1 MTAIIYFLN
10 LYQMELSIIFLI
22 IALIF
27 FSPLILG
34 LIFMGA
40 QKKIN
45 LKHTNSGLNKPGYVG
60 YCWTYFFFSFF
71 VPIFRGEILI
81 GVLHLI
87 FSVVTFGLF
96 QLVIPFLYNKQFTSR
111 MLTSGWELSD
121 TEENMQVARLKLG
134 IGK

>member
-1 MTAIIYFLN
+1 MTLTIIN
-10 LYQMELSIIFLI
+10 LI
-22 IALIF
+22 IILIF
-27 FSPLILG
+27 FLPLILG
-34 LIFMGA
+34 LIIMGV

-45 LKHTNSGLNKPGYVG
+45 LKHTNSSLNKPGYVG

-87 FSVVTFGLF
+87 FSVVTFGIF

-111 MLTSGWELSD
+111 MLTSGWVLSD
-121 TEENMQVARLKLG
+121 TEENMQLARLRLG
-134 IGK
+134 IGN

>member
-1 MTAIIYFLN
+1 
-10 LYQMELSIIFLI
+10 MELSIIFI
-22 IALIF
+22 IIILIF

-45 LKHTNSGLNKPGYVG
+45 LRHTNSSLNKPGFVG

>member
-1 MTAIIYFLN
+1 
-10 LYQMELSIIFLI
+10 MELSIIFLI
-22 IALIF
+22 IILIF

-45 LKHTNSGLNKPGYVG
+45 LKHTNSSLNKPGYIG

-134 IGK
+134 IGN

>member
-1 MTAIIYFLN
+1 
-10 LYQMELSIIFLI
+10 MEFSIIFLI
-22 IALIF
+22 ILLIF

-34 LIFMGA
+34 LVFMGT

-45 LKHTNSGLNKPGYVG
+45 LKHTNSSLNKPGYIG

-81 GVLHLI
+81 GVLHFI

-96 QLVIPFLYNKQFTSR
+96 QLIIPFLYNKQFTSR

-134 IGK
+134 IGN

>member
-1 MTAIIYFLN
+1 
-10 LYQMELSIIFLI
+10 MELSIIFLVI
-22 IALIF
+22 FLIF

-45 LKHTNSGLNKPGYVG
+45 LKHTNSSLNKPGYIG

-87 FSVVTFGLF
+87 FSIVTFGLF

-121 TEENMQVARLKLG
+121 TEDNMQVARLKLG
-134 IGK
+134 IGN

>member
-1 MTAIIYFLN
+1 
-10 LYQMELSIIFLI
+10 MELSIVFLVI
-22 IALIF
+22 ILIF

-45 LKHTNSGLNKPGYVG
+45 LKHTNSSLNKPGFVG

-121 TEENMQVARLKLG
+121 TEKNMQVARLKLG
-134 IGK
+134 IGN

>member
-1 MTAIIYFLN
+1 
-10 LYQMELSIIFLI
+10 MELSIIFLI
-22 IALIF
+22 IILIF

-121 TEENMQVARLKLG
+121 TGENMQVARLKLG
-134 IGK
+134 IGN

>member
-1 MTAIIYFLN
+1 
-10 LYQMELSIIFLI
+10 MELSIIFFVI
-22 IALIF
+22 ILIF

-45 LKHTNSGLNKPGYVG
+45 LKHTNSSLNKPGFVG

-134 IGK
+134 IGN

>member
-1 MTAIIYFLN
+1 
-10 LYQMELSIIFLI
+10 MELSIIFFVI
-22 IALIF
+22 ILIF

-45 LKHTNSGLNKPGYVG
+45 LRHTNSSLNKPGFVG

-96 QLVIPFLYNKQFTSR
+96 QLIIPFLYNKQFTSR

-121 TEENMQVARLKLG
+121 TEENMQIARLKLG
-134 IGK
+134 IGN

>member
-1 MTAIIYFLN
+1 
-10 LYQMELSIIFLI
+10 MELSIVFLVI
-22 IALIF
+22 ILIF

-45 LKHTNSGLNKPGYVG
+45 LKHTNSSLNKPGFVG

-96 QLVIPFLYNKQFTSR
+96 QLVIPFLYNKQFTIR

-121 TEENMQVARLKLG
+121 TEENMQIARLKLG
-134 IGK
+134 IGN

>member
-1 MTAIIYFLN
+1 
-10 LYQMELSIIFLI
+10 MELSIIFLVI
-22 IALIF
+22 VLIF

-111 MLTSGWELSD
+111 MLTSGWDLSD
-121 TEENMQVARLKLG
+121 TEENMQIARLKLG
-134 IGK
+134 IGN

>member
-1 MTAIIYFLN
+1 MTLTIIN
-10 LYQMELSIIFLI
+10 LI
-22 IALIF
+22 IILIF
-27 FSPLILG
+27 FLPLILG
-34 LIFMGA
+34 LIIMSV

-45 LKHTNSGLNKPGYVG
+45 LKHTNSSLNKPGYVG

-87 FSVVTFGLF
+87 FSIVTFGIF

-111 MLTSGWELSD
+111 MLTSGWVLSD
-121 TEENMQVARLKLG
+121 TEENMQLARLRLG
-134 IGK
+134 IGN

>member
-1 MTAIIYFLN
+1 
-10 LYQMELSIIFLI
+10 METSIVFLI
-22 IALIF
+22 IVLIF

-34 LIFMGA
+34 LIFMGV

-45 LKHTNSGLNKPGYVG
+45 LKHTNSSLNKPGYIG

-87 FSVVTFGLF
+87 FSIVTFGLF
-96 QLVIPFLYNKQFTSR
+96 QLIIPFLYNKQFTSR

-134 IGK
+134 IGN

>member
-1 MTAIIYFLN
+1 
-10 LYQMELSIIFLI
+10 MELTIFFIII
-22 IALIF
+22 LIF

-45 LKHTNSGLNKPGYVG
+45 LRHTNSNLNKPGFFG

-121 TEENMQVARLKLG
+121 TEENMQAARLKLG
-134 IGK
+134 IGN

>member
-1 MTAIIYFLN
+1 
-10 LYQMELSIIFLI
+10 MELSIIFFVI
-22 IALIF
+22 ILIF

-45 LKHTNSGLNKPGYVG
+45 LRHTNSSLNKPGFVG

-121 TEENMQVARLKLG
+121 TEENMQLARLKLG
-134 IGK
+134 IGN

>member
-1 MTAIIYFLN
+1 MDY
-10 LYQMELSIIFLI
+10 SIIFLI
-22 IALIF
+22 VVLIF

-45 LKHTNSGLNKPGYVG
+45 LKHTNSSLNKPGYVG

-134 IGK
+134 IGN

>member
-1 MTAIIYFLN
+1 
-10 LYQMELSIIFLI
+10 MELSIIILI
-22 IALIF
+22 IILIF

-96 QLVIPFLYNKQFTSR
+96 QLVIPFSYNKQFTSR

-134 IGK
+134 IGN

>member
-1 MTAIIYFLN
+1 
-10 LYQMELSIIFLI
+10 MELSIIFI
-22 IALIF
+22 IIILIF

-45 LKHTNSGLNKPGYVG
+45 LKHTNSSLNKPGYVG

-121 TEENMQVARLKLG
+121 TEENMQIARLKLG
-134 IGK
+134 IGN

>member
-1 MTAIIYFLN
+1 
-10 LYQMELSIIFLI
+10 MEYSIIFLI
-22 IALIF
+22 IILVF

-45 LKHTNSGLNKPGYVG
+45 LKHSNSGLNKPGYVG

-81 GVLHLI
+81 GILHLI

-121 TEENMQVARLKLG
+121 TDENMQVARLKLG
-134 IGK
+134 IGN

>member
-1 MTAIIYFLN
+1 
-10 LYQMELSIIFLI
+10 MELSIIFI
-22 IALIF
+22 IIFLIF

-45 LKHTNSGLNKPGYVG
+45 LRHKNSSLNKPGFVG

-121 TEENMQVARLKLG
+121 TEENMQIARLKLG
-134 IGK
+134 IGN

>member
-1 MTAIIYFLN
+1 
-10 LYQMELSIIFLI
+10 MEYSIIFLI
-22 IALIF
+22 IILVF

-45 LKHTNSGLNKPGYVG
+45 LKHSNSGLNKPGYFG

-121 TEENMQVARLKLG
+121 TEENMQVARLRLG
-134 IGK
+134 IGN

>member
-1 MTAIIYFLN
+1 
-10 LYQMELSIIFLI
+10 MELTIFFIII
-22 IALIF
+22 LIF

-45 LKHTNSGLNKPGYVG
+45 LRHTNSSLNKPGFVG

-134 IGK
+134 IGN

>member
-1 MTAIIYFLN
+1 
-10 LYQMELSIIFLI
+10 MELSIVLLVI
-22 IALIF
+22 ILIF

-45 LKHTNSGLNKPGYVG
+45 LKHTNSSLNKPGFVG

-134 IGK
+134 IGN

>member
-1 MTAIIYFLN
+1 
-10 LYQMELSIIFLI
+10 MELSIIFI
-22 IALIF
+22 IIILIF

-45 LKHTNSGLNKPGYVG
+45 LRHTNSSLNKPGFVG

-87 FSVVTFGLF
+87 FSLVTFGLF

-121 TEENMQVARLKLG
+121 TEENMQAARLKLG
-134 IGK
+134 IGN

>member
-1 MTAIIYFLN
+1 
-10 LYQMELSIIFLI
+10 
-22 IALIF
+22 
-27 FSPLILG
+27 
-34 LIFMGA
+34 MGP
-40 QKKIN
+40 QKGVN
-45 LKHTNSGLNKPGYVG
+45 LKHSNSGVNKTGYTG
-60 YCWTYFFFSFF
+60 YCWTYFFFGFF

-121 TEENMQVARLKLG
+121 TEENMQIARLKLG
-134 IGK
+134 IGN

>member
-1 MTAIIYFLN
+1 
-10 LYQMELSIIFLI
+10 MELSIIFI
-22 IALIF
+22 IIILIF

-45 LKHTNSGLNKPGYVG
+45 LRHTNSSLNKPGFVG

-81 GVLHLI
+81 GVIHLI

-121 TEENMQVARLKLG
+121 TEEKMQAARLKLG
-134 IGK
+134 IGN

>member
-1 MTAIIYFLN
+1 
-10 LYQMELSIIFLI
+10 MEYSIIFLI
-22 IALIF
+22 IILIF

-45 LKHTNSGLNKPGYVG
+45 LKHSNSGLNKPGYVG

-121 TEENMQVARLKLG
+121 TDENMQVARLKLG
-134 IGK
+134 IGN

>member
-1 MTAIIYFLN
+1 MTLTIIN
-10 LYQMELSIIFLI
+10 LI
-22 IALIF
+22 IILIF
-27 FSPLILG
+27 FLPLILG
-34 LIFMGA
+34 LIIMGV

-45 LKHTNSGLNKPGYVG
+45 LKHTNSSLNKPGYVG

-87 FSVVTFGLF
+87 FSVVTFGIF

-111 MLTSGWELSD
+111 MLTSGWALSD
-121 TEENMQVARLKLG
+121 TEENMQLARLRLG
-134 IGK
+134 IGN

>member
-1 MTAIIYFLN
+1 MACRSSRVD
-10 LYQMELSIIFLI
+10 SIIGVWRIQGRSNRGKQRPKAVL
-22 IALIF
+22 
-27 FSPLILG
+27 ST
-34 LIFMGA
+34 MGA

-134 IGK
+134 IGN

>member
-1 MTAIIYFLN
+1 
-10 LYQMELSIIFLI
+10 MELSIIFLI
-22 IALIF
+22 IILIF

-40 QKKIN
+40 QKKVN
-45 LKHTNSGLNKPGYVG
+45 LKHSNSGLNKPGYVG

-87 FSVVTFGLF
+87 FSIVTFGLF

-111 MLTSGWELSD
+111 MLTSGWVLSD
-121 TEENMQVARLKLG
+121 TEENMQLARLRLG
-134 IGK
+134 IGN